1 MEQFII
7 PSVTAIIGFLISI
20 PLRFG
25 EGFVKEFFDKR
36 EKSRIKKEK
45 LADQI
50 MDFCIEGSSAGYNVM
65 PGDQRHIQRVKAEIE
80 TIDKEVADKL
90 NQFLSIWILV
100 ALPQSPSHVTVVG
113 HNRQA
118 VETAAAWQKEARDLG
133 EELLEIAR
141 SWKI

>member
-100 ALPQSPSHVTVVG
+100 ALPQSP
-113 HNRQA
+113 
-118 VETAAAWQKEARDLG
+118 
-133 EELLEIAR
+133 
-141 SWKI
+141 